1 MPTLVELL
9 RTYKAIDEQNRQEV
23 SVLTKLH
30 PACKCQSGKHIKEL
44 DQTSEICTSVISAND
59 VGISTIAGQTN
70 AQDVLTTENR
80 HGRSS
85 QRLRIAKKDDV
96 VTI

>member
-70 AQDVLTTENR
+70 AQDVLTTPTMTIFC
-80 HGRSS
+80 
-85 QRLRIAKKDDV
+85 RLRIAKKDDV